1 MSLFA
6 QRVNFSSLQV
16 NKIRKFVN
24 FSNFAMS
31 KWLITCNS
39 TSRSQEDAQDQMKPR
54 FTINLKGCEITP
66 EVNISNH
73 RYGIK
78 LAVPSAEGMSDLWLK
93 CDSVSSYQFSK
104 WIFFFIKK
112 KHFFSKVDV
121 VFMKKR
127 IQLQICNIGISFR
140 IHVRLIWNFF
150 KVFKFFGAIFG
161 SLRSC

>member
-104 WIFFFIKK
+104 CIFFIKK

>member
-16 NKIRKFVN
+16 ITRLYNEICQLFKHC
-24 FSNFAMS
+24 
-31 KWLITCNS
+31 KWLITYNF
-39 TSRSQEDAQDQMKPR
+39 TFRSQEDAQDQMKPR

-93 CDSVSSYQFSK
+93 CDSVSYYQFPK
-104 WIFFFIKK
+104 
-112 KHFFSKVDV
+112 
-121 VFMKKR
+121 
-127 IQLQICNIGISFR
+127 CISF
-140 IHVRLIWNFF
+140 
-150 KVFKFFGAIFG
+150 
-161 SLRSC
+161 